1 MERKKSNN
9 KTIFIIIHII
19 ILLIICLLICANIFV
34 YTKNKEYINTNIHI
48 SQEIAKK
55 EIIFSNNKKEI
66 DNLNQ
71 EINKINDLN
80 NSIIKEKE
88 DYYSNIRL
96 LEDKILKWE
105 IDQKIAYI
113 TIDDGP
119 YQYTNQFLDIL
130 KKYNAPATF
139 FVLLKPNRINEYKR
153 MVNEGHTI
161 ANHTASH
168 NLKKTGI
175 YSSSNAFISDVNLLN
190 NWLEKNVGVSTTLF
204 RFPGGSPTAGR
215 FKLDIANALKE
226 KGYNYV
232 DWNVIVGDG
241 SDALIKQKRPYE
253 WVKDQIKGKDIAV
266 ILMHD
271 YCLETLQ
278 DLPKI
283 LQYLKDNG
291 YLILPL
297 TNKSIMVN

>member
-1 MERKKSNN
+1 MGRKKSKN
-9 KTIFIIIHII
+9 KPIFIIHII
-19 ILLIICLLICANIFV
+19 NLILICILIIGNIFIH
-34 YTKNKEYINTNIHI
+34 TKNKYYTEKNAFI
-48 SQEIAKK
+48 SQEIEKK

-66 DNLNQ
+66 DNLNKDIDKFKELSDSIKQ
-71 EINKINDLN
+71 EKN
-80 NSIIKEKE
+80 N
-88 DYYSNIRL
+88 YYSNIRS
-96 LEDKILKWE
+96 LEEKILKGE
-105 IDQKIAYI
+105 SNVKIAYI

-130 KKYNAPATF
+130 KEYNAPATF

-168 NLKKTGI
+168 NLKKSGI
-175 YSSSNAFISDVNLLN
+175 YSSSDAFINDINNLN
-190 NWLEKNVGVSTTLF
+190 NWLEQNVGVSTTLF
-204 RFPGGSPTAGR
+204 RFPGGSPTAGK
-215 FKLDIANALKE
+215 FKLNIANSLKE

-241 SDALIKQKRPYE
+241 SDALIKQKRPFE
-253 WVKDQIKGKDIAV
+253 WFKEQIKGKNIAV

-271 YCLETLQ
+271 YCLQTLQ

-283 LQYLKDNG
+283 LQYLKDNN

-297 TNKSIMVN
+297 SNKSIMVN